1 MAVTSRSVGSPPHE
15 SKELGRAVPV
25 EEQGSGIQHQH
36 EAGKLKVD
44 QPPRRGA
51 PREEE
56 EAPVRAAADEFT
68 QRLLL
73 LLRQVLQLV
82 QQQHVPCLPQ
92 QGQAKARL
100 PCRSEIDLLPLQQG
114 PGRGG
119 LAKAAGGTEEDH
131 PAVDHG
137 VFHLVCHERLD
148 DDGILH
154 GFFPPL
160 AGSVFPWVTPPA
172 G

>member
-1 MAVTSRSVGSPPHE
+1 MGRSKRHFSADHGDSQRIPQGLPLNGRNLQICGVAPHE

-44 QPPRRGA
+44 QPPRRSA

-56 EAPVRAAADEFT
+56 EAPVRAAADELT

-73 LLRQVLQLV
+73 LLRLV
-82 QQQHVPCLPQ
+82 FQQQHVPRLPQ

-119 LAKAAGGTEEDH
+119 LAKAAGGAEEDH

-137 VFHLVCHERLD
+137 VFHLVCQ
-148 DDGILH
+148 
-154 GFFPPL
+154 
-160 AGSVFPWVTPPA
+160 
-172 G
+172 